1 MQHYHGSIFWDHI
14 IAGIWRLRV
23 VFRRCRNIRQPRYLS
38 FSKEPHQ
45 LPHQIGIYPQLYNPT
60 FFDIGTTIYA
70 LKKLKLKHQSESCN
84 KGCQNF
90 CPMLQLYCMF
100 LLYNNM
106 NLIICFFLCLSSLT
120 LISNSTFASELCKG
134 LCKSVFFKAYDDTC
148 PDQNLEDT

>member
-1 MQHYHGSIFWDHI
+1 MPYVTASWHVYH
-14 IAGIWRLRV
+14 LKKPRV
-23 VFRRCRNIRQPRYLS
+23 I
-38 FSKEPHQ
+38 
-45 LPHQIGIYPQLYNPT
+45 QLYPRLYDLA
-60 FFDIGTTIYA
+60 FFDIGTRIYA
-70 LKKLKLKHQSESCN
+70 LKKLKLKHQSKSCN

-134 LCKSVFFKAYDDTC
+134 LCKSVFCKSIRRHVPGSKFRGHL
-148 PDQNLEDT
+148 N